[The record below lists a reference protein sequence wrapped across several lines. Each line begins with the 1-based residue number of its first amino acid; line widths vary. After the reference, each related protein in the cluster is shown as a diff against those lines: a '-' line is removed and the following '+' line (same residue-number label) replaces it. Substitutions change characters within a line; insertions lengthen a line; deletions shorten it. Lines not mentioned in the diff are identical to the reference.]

1 MRPPISKS
9 ITIAARMNGP
19 LPPDLGTGGVVSDIR
34 ALHFGHQLVENRR
47 LSGGD
52 YSYPTDRARGFLRV
66 VGRGSRRRL
75 RGIVGRRL
83 EKPENRDGCIAPTT
97 RVASF
102 ERRILGEGRR

>member
-34 ALHFGHQLVENRR
+34 ALHFGHQCVENRR

-52 YSYPTDRARGFLRV
+52 YSYPSDRARGFLRAATD
-66 VGRGSRRRL
+66 GSRSRL

-83 EKPENRDGCIAPTT
+83 EKLKNRDRCITPAT
-97 RVASF
+97 RVARF
-102 ERRILGEGRR
+102 ER